1 MKTQFNITNAVIN
14 GEEQPAV
21 NARELWSALEVKRQF
36 TDWIKDRLVDFEEG
50 PDYLFHK
57 IVKQHPSG
65 KKYMNEY
72 FLTLDTAKHLAMLE
86 RNEIGKK
93 IRQYFIEFEKEAR
106 KALECHCHPT
116 ANRED
121 LAASTVE
128 LLNKLNC
135 QLIAG
140 MDVDKDVLR
149 YAWNIGKLM
158 EKPVR
163 RIAGTTSPLEDYIWS
178 IQAGAYTRHEI
189 YKEYCKSCRSPLS
202 ARMFW
207 PRVRE
212 IRPCS
217 EKRQCNCRLV
227 VFE

>member
-1 MKTQFNITNAVIN
+1 MLNAVKIIN
-14 GEEQPAV
+14 GKAVTTSRKIAEVFEKQHKDVLRVIRELDIPEDFGQRNFTPAEYEAV
-21 NARELWSALEVKRQF
+21 NNLGKAVKYPEYLITRDGFVILAMGF
-36 TDWIKDRLVDFEEG
+36 T
-50 PDYLFHK
+50 
-57 IVKQHPSG
+57 G
-65 KKYMNEY
+65 KK
-72 FLTLDTAKHLAMLE
+72 AM
-86 RNEIGKK
+86 
-93 IRQYFIEFEKEAR
+93 EFKVAYINAFNAMEEELKSH
-106 KALECHCHPT
+106 CHCHPT

-140 MDVDKDVLR
+140 MEVDKEVLR

-163 RIAGTTSPLEDYIWS
+163 RIAGTTSALEDYVWS

-189 YKEYCKSCRSPLS
+189 YKGYCKSCRSPLS

-212 IRPCS
+212 IRPCC
-217 EKRQCNCRLV
+217 ERRQSNCRLV

>member
-1 MKTQFNITNAVIN
+1 MLDVVKIVNGQAVTTSRKVAEIFEKQHKHVLETIRN
-14 GEEQPAV
+14 LEIPETYREPNFRQTVYEQP
-21 NARELWSALEVKRQF
+21 NPSGGKP
-36 TDWIKDRLVDFEEG
+36 I
-50 PDYLFHK
+50 
-57 IVKQHPSG
+57 QHPEYLITRDGFVILAMGFTG
-65 KKYMNEY
+65 KK
-72 FLTLDTAKHLAMLE
+72 AME
-86 RNEIGKK
+86 FK
-93 IRQYFIEFEKEAR
+93 IAYINAFNAMEEELKSH
-106 KALECHCHPT
+106 CHCHPT

-140 MDVDKDVLR
+140 MEVDKDVLR

-163 RIAGTTSPLEDYIWS
+163 RIAGTTSALEDYIWS
-178 IQAGAYTRHEI
+178 IQAGAYTRYEI

-212 IRPCS
+212 IRPFAERKTCTT
-217 EKRQCNCRLV
+217 RFV